1 MKQIEIG
8 SKLAKTLIS
17 IAICAAGAVS
27 MWASGGKTGIGW
39 TILGLFIL
47 WGL

>member
-8 SKLAKTLIS
+8 KTLAKTLIS
-17 IAICAAGAVS
+17 IAVCIAGAVS
-27 MWASGGKTGIGW
+27 MWASGGETGIGW
-39 TILGLFIL
+39 AILGLVIL